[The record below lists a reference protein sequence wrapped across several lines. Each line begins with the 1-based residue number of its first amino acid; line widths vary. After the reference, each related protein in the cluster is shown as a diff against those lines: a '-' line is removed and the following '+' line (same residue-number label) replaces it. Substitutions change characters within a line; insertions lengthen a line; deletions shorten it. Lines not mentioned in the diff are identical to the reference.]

1 VFVDPGFGG
10 RVGGRVGGAGGG
22 AVHWGA
28 LFVDG
33 SLLVVGVEV
42 GVGAA

>member
-1 VFVDPGFGG
+1 MFVDPGF
-10 RVGGRVGGAGGG
+10 GGRVGGAGGG